1 VNSLVS
7 LAVRSLFIVTGPI
20 LGWALDEQGMQ
31 GTLLFLAALFA
42 PLLIAVSFSLGLRIR
57 KEHLGLALP
66 PAVPLNGPRSAA

>member
-1 VNSLVS
+1 
-7 LAVRSLFIVTGPI
+7 
-20 LGWALDEQGMQ
+20 MQ